1 MSATARRKSGS
12 DRWDTASTPAS
23 PDAGGPSKPKQPAKR
38 APKAAPKA
46 AAKPVAVAATPD
58 QSAETLKRRLMR
70 LALDVHDGP
79 MQNLAVIGFSLSDL
93 RRRLQA
99 LVPEEHHKKIDDGM
113 GQISEELIQVEADL
127 RALIGALEENG
138 HQSVPVIEAIEQE
151 IRDFEKRSKVAVSL
165 TYDGEIH
172 TETDSQRIALQSITR
187 AALANVAKH
196 AAATK
201 VEIRLHGDADS
212 ITMEI
217 EDDGRG
223 FNTSAP
229 PKRGRFGLVGMR
241 DRVELLGGTFDVAS
255 KPGGPTT
262 ITARLQV
269 WRPPTAA

>member
-1 MSATARRKSGS
+1 VSATARRKSS
-12 DRWDTASTPAS
+12 AERWETASAPAAS
-23 PDAGGPSKPKQPAKR
+23 DAGGPAKPKQPAKR
-38 APKAAPKA
+38 APKAVAKPA
-46 AAKPVAVAATPD
+46 AAPADP
-58 QSAETLKRRLMR
+58 SAETLKRRLTR

-93 RRRLQA
+93 RRRMQA

-113 GQISEELIQVEADL
+113 GQISEELIQVEAEL

-138 HQSVPVIEAIEQE
+138 RESVPVIEAIEQE
-151 IRDFEKRSKVAVSL
+151 IRDFEKRSRVPVAL
-165 TYDGEIH
+165 TYDGEIR

-196 AAATK
+196 ASATR
-201 VEIRLHGDADS
+201 VDISLHGDADS

-223 FNTSAP
+223 FDASAP

-241 DRVELLGGTFDVAS
+241 DRVELLGGTFNVAS
-255 KPGGPTT
+255 KPGGPTK
-262 ITARLQV
+262 ITVRLQV
-269 WRPPTAA
+269 WRPPAAA